1 MTDLIEKVATL
12 FRNVAAN
19 GGEFVGD
26 KYFETVGCRNAAL
39 TAIKAVLDD
48 LIESFDGPVP
58 PLAPEAREHA
68 ILWLLS
74 EKHRLGLSSPEKPGD
89 APKPPNRYQ
98 VAQNIQ
104 ERLSGREKG

>member
-39 TAIKAVLDD
+39 TAIEAVLDD
-48 LIESFDGPVP
+48 LETRFPHECTPEGSFAKAVFGI
-58 PLAPEAREHA
+58 ARAEC
-68 ILWLLS
+68 
-74 EKHRLGLSSPEKPGD
+74 GLSSPEKPGD
-89 APKPPNRYQ
+89 APKAPNRFQ